1 MIAKIINKKGMTI
14 IELIVS
20 LAIITIFFISLTQLL
35 AVASRIYL
43 YEVQVGNSEVMLET
57 VADDI
62 KGYIRFGT
70 DIRVMYVT
78 QADDD
83 PIPGTGGMTREKG
96 SEIFQNPLDPGEWTC
111 RKPDGV
117 EEEIILAYPEDFYGN
132 GIDLGFKKIY
142 LNQEE
147 YSFIRGL
154 SYNRSYYR
162 GLNINMQIRHQG
174 QEDPNRMGIYVVDL
188 TGDAVV
194 GRVHVKS
201 SVAVTGLNMN

>member
-35 AVASRIYL
+35 VVASRTYL
-43 YEVQVGNSEVMLET
+43 YEVQAGNSEVMLET

-62 KGYIRFGT
+62 KGYIRFGA

-78 QADDD
+78 QANDD
-83 PIPGTGGMTREKG
+83 PIPGTGGMTRDKG
-96 SEIFQNPLDPGEWTC
+96 SEIFQNPLDLDEWIC
-111 RKPDGV
+111 RKPNGD
-117 EEEIILAYPEDFYGN
+117 EEVILVTQPEDFYGN

-142 LNQEE
+142 LEEDE

-162 GLNINMQIRHQG
+162 SLNINMQIRHQG
-174 QEDPNRMGIYVVDL
+174 QEDPDRMGTYVVDL
-188 TGDAVV
+188 TGDAVI

-201 SVAVTGLNMN
+201 SIAVTGLNMN

>member
-43 YEVQVGNSEVMLET
+43 YEVQAGNSEVMLET

-83 PIPGTGGMTREKG
+83 PIPGTGGMTQEKG
-96 SEIFQNPLDPGEWTC
+96 SEIFQNPLDPEEWIC

-117 EEEIILAYPEDFYGN
+117 EGEIVLAYPEDFYGN

-142 LNQEE
+142 LAQDE

-154 SYNRSYYR
+154 SYNRPYYR